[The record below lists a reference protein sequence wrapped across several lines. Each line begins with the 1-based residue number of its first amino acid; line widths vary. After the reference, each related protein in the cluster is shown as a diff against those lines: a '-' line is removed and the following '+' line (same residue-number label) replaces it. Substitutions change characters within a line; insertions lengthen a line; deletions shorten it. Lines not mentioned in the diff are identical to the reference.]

1 MNFINKNNLIKLFTL
16 SIILICFLS
25 CKKDESEPT
34 LQETEYDTFF
44 NLHASQQGGQ
54 GTGQEISGTFT
65 KFDFSTAQTTTSIT
79 EWDIAFRATTI
90 IVNGGVSLE
99 TIDEPTR
106 TGNSA
111 VYIANGT
118 MSSVTDV
125 DLMSLTQDSSNG
137 YAVPTGGGNGWYTY
151 QGPPV
156 NLISPTPGKILVF
169 RTNDGKYAKM
179 EILSYYKDAPEN
191 PDAYTDETRY
201 YTFNF
206 VYQPNE
212 GVTSF

>member
-1 MNFINKNNLIKLFTL
+1 MRKITIYLTIFLLIFSSCSKEDEIQLLDIVSEKFENLYA
-16 SIILICFLS
+16 
-25 CKKDESEPT
+25 P
-34 LQETEYDTFF
+34 Q
-44 NLHASQQGGQ
+44 NGGVNQ
-54 GTGQEISGTFT
+54 RTGQYEPVSGEFT
-65 KFDFSTAQTTTSIT
+65 KFNFSTGQITTSDT
-79 EWDIAFRATTI
+79 DWDVAFRATTI

-111 VYIANGT
+111 VYIASGT

-191 PDAYTDETRY
+191 PDAYTDETQY

>member
-1 MNFINKNNLIKLFTL
+1 MRKSTIYLTIFLLIFSSCSKEDEIQLLDKDFQIFKFENLYA
-16 SIILICFLS
+16 
-25 CKKDESEPT
+25 P
-34 LQETEYDTFF
+34 Q
-44 NLHASQQGGQ
+44 NGGRNQ
-54 GTGQEISGTFT
+54 RTGQMEPVSGEFT
-65 KFDFSTAQTTTSIT
+65 KFNFSTGQITTSDT
-79 EWDIAFRATTI
+79 DWDVAFRATTI

-118 MSSVTDV
+118 MSSVTNV

-191 PDAYTDETRY
+191 PDAYTDETPY
-201 YTFNF
+201 YTFSF

>member
-1 MNFINKNNLIKLFTL
+1 MRKTTIYLTIFLLIFSSCSKEDEIQLLDIVSEKFENLYA
-16 SIILICFLS
+16 
-25 CKKDESEPT
+25 P
-34 LQETEYDTFF
+34 Q
-44 NLHASQQGGQ
+44 NGGRNQ
-54 GTGQEISGTFT
+54 MTGQMEPVSGEFT
-65 KFDFSTAQTTTSIT
+65 KFNFSTGQITTSDT
-79 EWDIAFRATTI
+79 DWDVAFRATTI

-191 PDAYTDETRY
+191 PDAYTDETPY

>member
-1 MNFINKNNLIKLFTL
+1 MV
-16 SIILICFLS
+16 
-25 CKKDESEPT
+25 
-34 LQETEYDTFF
+34 
-44 NLHASQQGGQ
+44 
-54 GTGQEISGTFT
+54 TG
-65 KFDFSTAQTTTSIT
+65 
-79 EWDIAFRATTI
+79 
-90 IVNGGVSLE
+90 
-99 TIDEPTR
+99 
-106 TGNSA
+106 
-111 VYIANGT
+111 

-169 RTNDGKYAKM
+169 RTNDGKYAKV

-191 PDAYTDETRY
+191 PDAYTDETPY

>member
-1 MNFINKNNLIKLFTL
+1 MRKTTIYLTIFLLIFSSCSKEDEIQLLDIVSEKFENLYA
-16 SIILICFLS
+16 
-25 CKKDESEPT
+25 P
-34 LQETEYDTFF
+34 Q
-44 NLHASQQGGQ
+44 NGGVNQ
-54 GTGQEISGTFT
+54 RTGQYEPVSGEFT
-65 KFDFSTAQTTTSIT
+65 KFNFSTGQITTSDT
-79 EWDIAFRATTI
+79 DWDVAFRATTI

-118 MSSVTDV
+118 MSSVTNV

-191 PDAYTDETRY
+191 PDAYTDETPY
-201 YTFNF
+201 YTFSF